1 VAKENNKKRI
11 VLLDAQAILHRAYH
25 ALPDFAS
32 SKGEPTGAL
41 YGLSLMLLKII
52 PELKPDYIVACFDVK
67 EPTYRHEAYEGY
79 KATRKKTDE
88 ELIFQINKSKDVFKA
103 FGIPVYEKPG
113 FEADD
118 LIGTINEILKK
129 EKDVEVFIASG
140 DMDTLQLVSS
150 EKTRVYTLKKGIKD
164 TIVYDEK
171 AVLERF
177 GFEPILLP
185 DYKGLRG
192 DPSDNIIGIKGIG
205 EKGATEL
212 IKEFGTIE
220 NIYLELKKSEEVF
233 IKKGFKKRLIELL
246 RDNEE
251 EALFSKM
258 LGTIKKDVP
267 IEFKLEESKWKGEDT
282 KNDLVKIFGELE
294 FRTLRDRVEKNF
306 FKSSTDLQNSSDKP
320 SQNSLTLDQ
329 TPKENVNVSD
339 QKETAV
345 ALWLIDSNITTPTL
359 EDILSFS
366 GAKSFV
372 EAKKIIFQKLEKAGL
387 LSLYEK
393 IEKPLIR
400 ITEKMG
406 ERGIKINAP
415 FLKELGSEYHKA
427 LSKLQKQIWSLAK
440 SEFNIN
446 SPKQLSKVLFEDLD
460 LKVKNQKKTGGGAKS
475 TKESELQKMM
485 DLHPIIP
492 LILNYRELQKL
503 LSTYIDSIPLQL
515 GPDSRLHAQFNQ
527 TGATTGRMSSENP
540 NLQNIPIKT
549 DLGKV
554 IRKAFVAE
562 GGFLLAAFDYS
573 QIELRIA
580 AFLSGEEKLIKI
592 FKEGGDVHKAVASLV
607 FNVPPEKVDHE
618 MRRRAKVINFGIIY
632 GMGVNALRSNLK
644 TSREEAGKFL
654 EDYFKNFSALKSY
667 LERTKIEALKTG
679 YTETFFGRKRYFPGL
694 RSKLPFLKASAERMA
709 VNAPLQGTQADII
722 KIAMTQID
730 KYIEKN
736 NLMSDVFLT
745 LQIHD
750 ELIYEIRQD
759 LVPNVAPE
767 IKKIM
772 EEVISLEKTSGVP
785 LIVNVGTGKN
795 WGEMET
801 VKLGN

>member
-1 VAKENNKKRI
+1 MIKTNKRI

-52 PELKPDYIVACFDVK
+52 PELKPDYIAACFDVK

-79 KATRKKTDE
+79 KATRKKTDD
-88 ELIFQINKSKDVFKA
+88 ELIFQINKSKDIFKA

-118 LIGTINEILKK
+118 LIGTINEILKNDA
-129 EKDVEVFIASG
+129 EIEVVIASG
-140 DMDTLQLVSS
+140 DMDTLQLVSGD
-150 EKTRVYTLKKGIKD
+150 KTRVYTLKKGIKD
-164 TIVYDEK
+164 TIIYNEK

-177 GFEPILLP
+177 GFEPTLLP

-220 NIYLELKKSEEVF
+220 NIYLELKKGEEVF
-233 IKKGFKKRLIELL
+233 LKKGFKKRLIELL
-246 RDNEE
+246 LQNEE

-267 IEFKLEESKWKGEDT
+267 LDFNLEGSKWRGEET
-282 KNDLVKIFGELE
+282 KQDIVKIFGELE

-306 FKSSTDLQNSSDKP
+306 FKNSSDSQNSISKP
-320 SQNSLTLDQ
+320 SQNSLILEQVPRESVDVQ
-329 TPKENVNVSD
+329 E

-345 ALWLIDSNITTPTL
+345 ALWLIDSNITTPTI
-359 EDILSFS
+359 EDILSYA
-366 GAKSFV
+366 GTKSFS
-372 EAKKIIFQKLEKAGL
+372 EAKKIIFQKLEKSGL

-406 ERGIKINAP
+406 ERGVKIDAQ
-415 FLKELGSEYHKA
+415 FLRELSVEYHKT
-427 LSKLQKQIWSLAK
+427 LNKLEKQIWSGAK

-446 SPKQLSKVLFEDLD
+446 SPKQLSKVLFEDLG
-460 LKVKNQKKTGGGAKS
+460 LTIKNQRKTGGGAKS

-485 DLHPIIP
+485 ELHPIIP
-492 LILNYRELQKL
+492 LILDYRELQKL
-503 LSTYIDSIPLQL
+503 LSTYIDSIQLQL
-515 GPDSRLHAQFNQ
+515 GKDSRLHAQFNQ

-562 GGFLLAAFDYS
+562 SGFLLATFDYS

-580 AFLSGEEKLIKI
+580 AFLSRDEKLIKI
-592 FKEGGDVHKAVASLV
+592 FKEKEDVHTAVASLV
-607 FNVPPEKVDHE
+607 FDVPSEKVDRE

-632 GMGVNALRSNLK
+632 GMGVNALRANLK
-644 TSREEAGKFL
+644 TSREEATKFL
-654 EDYFKNFSALKSY
+654 EEYFNNFSTLKSY
-667 LERTKIEALKTG
+667 LESIKVEALKTG

-709 VNAPLQGTQADII
+709 VNAPLQGTSADIT
-722 KIAMTQID
+722 KIAMTEVD

-736 NLMSDVFLT
+736 NLSNDVFLL

-750 ELIYEIRQD
+750 ELIYEIREG
-759 LVPNVAPE
+759 LAGNVAVD

-772 EEVISLEKTSGVP
+772 EGVIGLKETAGVP

-795 WGEMET
+795 WGEMKT
-801 VKLGN
+801 I